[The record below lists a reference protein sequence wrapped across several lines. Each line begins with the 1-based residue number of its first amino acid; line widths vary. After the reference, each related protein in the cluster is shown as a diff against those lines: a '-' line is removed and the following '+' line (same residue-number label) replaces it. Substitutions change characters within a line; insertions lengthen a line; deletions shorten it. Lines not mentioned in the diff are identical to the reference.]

1 MRSLKDGNLLVK
13 RWEKIGLIEYSYNPK
28 MMAYC
33 LEYATILL
41 PDSNISEY
49 NGMIIPLVFKVINR
63 IKPKFKSKSRV
74 IVKEV
79 IEGFSTFIQENRY
92 LIQDIMQF
100 QSFDWELEICRLFTE
115 QYLISYENNQTI
127 LD

>member
-1 MRSLKDGNLLVK
+1 
-13 RWEKIGLIEYSYNPK
+13 

-33 LEYATILL
+33 FEYATILL

-49 NGMIIPLVFKVINR
+49 NGMVIPLVYRIINR
-63 IKPKFKSKSRV
+63 IKPKYKSKSKS
-74 IVKEV
+74 IIKEV
-79 IEGFSTFIQENRY
+79 IEGFSTFIRENRY

-115 QYLISYENNQTI
+115 QYVISYENNQTI